1 MRLYV
6 GDVGGVGSGPVAFA
20 NGAPTS
26 GLSYTFTSLSSTT
39 DSVAFSNNGGATYTY
54 TPVPDAN
61 GYDSSVTHIRVTP
74 TGTFAGASSG
84 SNPNFQLQMRMQVR

>member
-20 NGAPTS
+20 NGTPSS
-26 GLSYTFTSLSSTT
+26 GLSYTFTSLSSTR
-39 DSVAFSNNGGATYTY
+39 DGVAFSNNGGATYTY
-54 TPVPDAN
+54 TPWPDAN
-61 GYDSSVTHIRVTP
+61 GSDSSVTHIRVTP